1 MNRDKQTI
9 QTSYTSPLAAGY
21 MPVIVEVPQP
31 AWADSHAGQKFDVSE
46 LVGFDESSGS
56 FEETD
61 HSDTQNSEGAPF
73 IAPIA
78 DDQLPSSQLLD
89 CLRQQVLGAP
99 DAAINN
105 YLTAVQYAADDLD
118 HFHRGE
124 LKERESVSAIWSRLR
139 VHTDPFKEL
148 RVTGGDVRLS
158 CIETQ
163 LDDFRK
169 SMMQRAKTSHKRRRP
184 DDDDLVLRSREQR
197 IFHTAYVNTC
207 LPHIYGTEWAT
218 SSIRVLKRRR
228 VDELSIGT
236 LVRAPRRFGKSWA
249 VGQFNAVILIYC
261 PGLTIAIFARTKRQT
276 GWLAG
281 ITVRFIMMAGKG
293 GRILKYSGET
303 LFVGIKDKWEYH
315 KIASLVPDNERSRL
329 DYYPDGTSGT
339 CFFTSSFPAK
349 GPTTNRALGLEET
362 CAVPLQMQQPEMR
375 RRQRTRRSRTLRRLG
390 QQRWRVFLPV
400 LDQLA
405 TAGLP
410 RRIPWKK
417 GMCTAVKSGIV

>member
-1 MNRDKQTI
+1 M
-9 QTSYTSPLAAGY
+9 
-21 MPVIVEVPQP
+21 
-31 AWADSHAGQKFDVSE
+31 
-46 LVGFDESSGS
+46 
-56 FEETD
+56 
-61 HSDTQNSEGAPF
+61 
-73 IAPIA
+73 
-78 DDQLPSSQLLD
+78 
-89 CLRQQVLGAP
+89 
-99 DAAINN
+99 
-105 YLTAVQYAADDLD
+105 QYAADDLD

-339 CFFTSSFPAK
+339 CFFFFFFFLLFRFRPKGRPQIGHSVWKRRVQCHCKCNSQRCEDGKERGDPERFAASGSSVGASS
-349 GPTTNRALGLEET
+349 
-362 CAVPLQMQQPEMR
+362 CQ
-375 RRQRTRRSRTLRRLG
+375 
-390 QQRWRVFLPV
+390 
-400 LDQLA
+400 
-405 TAGLP
+405 
-410 RRIPWKK
+410 
-417 GMCTAVKSGIV
+417 C